1 VARASPF
8 LHVLVPL
15 HPVRTISRATSS
27 RGACAP
33 AFRPPLLV
41 LLALLLPIAAAAG
54 CAAGSGD
61 PDAGERALA
70 QLERLA
76 FVPPGECV
84 LQPRSGSRVVCRNA
98 QPLLVDRFETTRGEW
113 REWSARR
120 IAPRDPTFDDVF
132 DGWKPET
139 MSWPASFMTLD
150 EARAFAAARGMRL
163 LTAREWIR
171 IACGTPALPYPW
183 GGTEASS
190 VANTLNLGV
199 GHPLPVGTFEQG
211 RTPLS
216 TYDMAGNVWEWVEDP
231 IAVPLTAET
240 LESVVPSAAWAMGGS
255 FLARQRRLHDLDAQ
269 GNLVFH
275 RQEREAGSSSIDLG
289 LRCACDAAE
298 YLAARASALE
308 VARDRERLLAVGA
321 SWGRVAAPLL
331 EDLAATPGAAPALA
345 ILLEGARR

>member
-1 VARASPF
+1 MRTFPRA
-8 LHVLVPL
+8 
-15 HPVRTISRATSS
+15 IDA

-33 AFRPPLLV
+33 ALRAAA
-41 LLALLLPIAAAAG
+41 LALLAVPVAVG
-54 CAAGSGD
+54 CSA
-61 PDAGERALA
+61 DADAPSPGERALSE
-70 QLERLA
+70 LERLA

-98 QPLLVDRFETTRGEW
+98 RPLLVDRFEATRAEW
-113 REWSARR
+113 REWCLGNAE
-120 IAPRDPTFDDVF
+120 RDPVF
-132 DGWKPET
+132 DAVLATWKPET
-139 MSWPASFMTLD
+139 GAWPASFMTLD

-171 IACGTPALPYPW
+171 VACGTPALPYPW

-216 TYDMAGNVWEWVEDP
+216 TYDMAGNVWEWVEEP
-231 IAVPLTAET
+231 ISQPT
-240 LESVVPSAAWAMGGS
+240 PSGMREVGSPSSAWAMGGS
-255 FLARQRRLHDLDAQ
+255 FLARQRRLHELDAQ

-275 RQEREAGSSSIDLG
+275 RQDLEPASRSIDIG

-298 YLAARASALE
+298 YLAARAASLGGE
-308 VARDRERLLAVGA
+308 VERERLLAVGA

-331 EDLAATPGAAPALA
+331 EELASTPGAASSLA
-345 ILLEGARR
+345 SRLEGARR